1 MILIIPHRLD
11 QSQIKALI
19 STSDS
24 SKFIMSNSVQG
35 CSSSLLPELIA
46 SQSETALAEITVV
59 IGILLTS
66 LAPSSY
72 WEFNMRILKLNEGA
86 RDVNNIRVAMIY
98 FEIWPCEQLM
108 IRRMRL
114 HSRNFL
120 HQSLLWTC
128 ILYSNGAL

>member
-19 STSDS
+19 LTFDS
-24 SKFIMSNSVQG
+24 SKFTMPNSVQG
-35 CSSSLLPELIA
+35 YSSSLLSEGIA
-46 SQSETALAEITVV
+46 SQSETAFAEITVV

-72 WEFNMRILKLNEGA
+72 WEFAKEGA
-86 RDVNNIRVAMIY
+86 RDVNNIRVTMIN
-98 FEIWPCEQLM
+98 FKIWTCDQLI